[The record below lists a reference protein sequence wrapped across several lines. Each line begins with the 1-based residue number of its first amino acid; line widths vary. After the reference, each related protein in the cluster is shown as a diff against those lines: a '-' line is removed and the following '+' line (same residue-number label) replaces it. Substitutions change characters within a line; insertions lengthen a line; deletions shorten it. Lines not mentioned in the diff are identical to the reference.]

1 MIRLNQLKLPV
12 NHTEEQLVHKT
23 AQSLRIPTEDILE
36 LEVVRQSLDARK
48 KPELFYS
55 YSIDV
60 IVKKEEKVY
69 KDACRRLGKA
79 NVLQT
84 EKRKYHFPAGGT
96 QPQKASNGDRRMR
109 TGWIISADII
119 SHYTDIVP

>member
-96 QPQKASNGDRRMR
+96 QPQKHP
-109 TGWIISADII
+109 TV
-119 SHYTDIVP
+119 IVGCGPAG

>member
-60 IVKKEEKVY
+60 SVKKEEKVY
-69 KDACRRLGKA
+69 KDACRRLGKR
-79 NVLQT
+79 
-84 EKRKYHFPAGGT
+84 RKG
-96 QPQKASNGDRRMR
+96 N
-109 TGWIISADII
+109 IISLQAAHRRKSIQR
-119 SHYTDIVP
+119 

>member
-55 YSIDV
+55 
-60 IVKKEEKVY
+60 
-69 KDACRRLGKA
+69 
-79 NVLQT
+79 
-84 EKRKYHFPAGGT
+84 
-96 QPQKASNGDRRMR
+96 
-109 TGWIISADII
+109 
-119 SHYTDIVP
+119 